1 MQSSRRLPSGG
12 SAPNTLRKEDIMHV
26 ADKDLVSVL
35 SQPAGAPQLVAAVY
49 ARVTSPAGFARR
61 LGPLGNYLV
70 ARPAART
77 AAHRASERT
86 DVPLDAAVILGLAP
100 GALHVWSADPMT
112 SHVHD
117 HLGSVETARI
127 AGIRAETGKSWWPLT
142 ITFPDGGPLELQARG
157 DVSGFV
163 AAFEEQQRASA
174 PGT

>member
-1 MQSSRRLPSGG
+1 
-12 SAPNTLRKEDIMHV
+12 MHV

-35 SQPAGAPQLVAAVY
+35 SQPAGAPPLVAAVY
-49 ARVTSPAGFARR
+49 ARVSSPASFARR

-70 ARPAART
+70 ARPAARVV
-77 AAHRASERT
+77 AHRASERT
-86 DVPLDAAVILGLAP
+86 AVPLDAAVVLGLAP
-100 GALHVWSADPMT
+100 AALHVWSADPMT

-127 AGIRAETGKSWWPLT
+127 AGISAETGKSWWPLT
-142 ITFPDGGPLELQARG
+142 ITFPDGEPLELQARG

-163 AAFEEQQRASA
+163 AAFEDQQRATA

>member
-1 MQSSRRLPSGG
+1 
-12 SAPNTLRKEDIMHV
+12 MHV

-35 SQPAGAPQLVAAVY
+35 SQPAGAPPLVAAVY

-61 LGPLGNYLV
+61 LGPLGNYLI

-86 DVPLDAAVILGLAP
+86 DVPLDAAIVLGLAP

-117 HLGSVETARI
+117 HLGSIDTGKITA
-127 AGIRAETGKSWWPLT
+127 IRAQTGKSWWPLT
-142 ITFPDGGPLELQARG
+142 ITFPDGEPLDLQARG

-163 AAFEEQQRASA
+163 AAFQEGKTTSTGQ
-174 PGT
+174 

>member
-1 MQSSRRLPSGG
+1 
-12 SAPNTLRKEDIMHV
+12 MHV

-35 SQPAGAPQLVAAVY
+35 SQPAGAPPLAAAVY

-70 ARPAART
+70 ARPAARA

-86 DVPLDAAVILGLAP
+86 DVPLDAAVVLGLAP
-100 GALHVWSADPMT
+100 DALHVWSADPMT

-117 HLGSVETARI
+117 HLGSVETEKI

-142 ITFPDGGPLELQARG
+142 ITFGEGESLELQARG

-163 AAFEEQQRASA
+163 AAFEKHGRTTA
-174 PGT
+174 PEK